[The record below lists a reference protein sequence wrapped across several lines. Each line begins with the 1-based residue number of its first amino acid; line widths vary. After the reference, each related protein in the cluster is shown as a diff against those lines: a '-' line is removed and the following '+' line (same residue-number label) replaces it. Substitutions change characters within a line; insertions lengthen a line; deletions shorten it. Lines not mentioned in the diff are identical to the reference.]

1 MGGSWIDRLPEIA
14 AQKKGG
20 RKERGEGGGGVG
32 QREKKKEREG

>member
-20 RKERGEGGGGVG
+20 GEKGERRGRGVG
-32 QREKKKEREG
+32 QREKRKEREG